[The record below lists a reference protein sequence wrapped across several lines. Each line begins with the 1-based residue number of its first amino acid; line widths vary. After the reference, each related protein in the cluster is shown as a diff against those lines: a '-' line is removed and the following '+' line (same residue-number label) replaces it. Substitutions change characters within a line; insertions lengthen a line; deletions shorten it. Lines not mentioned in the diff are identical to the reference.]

1 MTVLH
6 PLPVRRPR
14 GVTLVIVLLLL
25 LVVTLLGLAAM
36 RGTLLQERMSGNT
49 AARSAAFQV
58 AEAVLREAESL
69 AATRPAVPANGCSNG
84 ICAMPVDGAEPVW
97 RGASFWAGSGAR
109 VSNLDGEDFTARYVV
124 EDMGLGR
131 AAGGGCTTAIDLSTE
146 TCTEGAAGAQN
157 YRVVAFTR
165 MPNGAEVVLQSTYQ
179 VP

>member
-6 PLPVRRPR
+6 TLPVRRPR

-69 AATRPAVPANGCSNG
+69 AATRPAVPANGCTAG
-84 ICAMPVDGAEPVW
+84 ICAMPVDGAEPAW
-97 RGASFWAGSGAR
+97 RAEGFWASVGPR
-109 VSNLDGEDFTARYVV
+109 LSNLNGEDFDARYVV

-131 AAGGGCTTAIDLSTE
+131 SAGGGCTTAVDLSTE
-146 TCTEGAAGAQN
+146 TCTEGATGAQN